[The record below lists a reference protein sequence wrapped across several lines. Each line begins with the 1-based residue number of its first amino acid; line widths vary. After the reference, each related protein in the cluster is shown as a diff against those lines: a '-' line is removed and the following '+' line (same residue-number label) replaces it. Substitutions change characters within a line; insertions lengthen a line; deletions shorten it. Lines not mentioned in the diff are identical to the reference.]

1 MGILGWLIAF
11 VVFLGIEAATFAL
24 ATVWFA
30 GGSLVGLVLCI
41 LGAGQRVQLLA
52 FVVVSFVLL
61 FLTRPLALQYVNRHT
76 KKTNVEGL
84 AGKQAR
90 VTEEVD
96 NEAGTG
102 PAVLGGQPWT
112 ARAEKDGE
120 KIPAGT
126 LVKVKAVQGVKL
138 IVETLKAEG

>member
-1 MGILGWLIAF
+1 M
-11 VVFLGIEAATFAL
+11 FLGIEAATFAL

-76 KKTNVEGL
+76 RRRMWKGL
-84 AGKQAR
+84 QGSRPGLRKR
-90 VTEEVD
+90 WIM
-96 NEAGTG
+96 EAGTG
-102 PAVLGGQPWT
+102 TAVLDGQPWT